1 MTNPRAP
8 IFDAVRA
15 VVPGVFNDPT
25 DGARRIGALDSLLD
39 AFGVPREEQ
48 AAKPV
53 RSPSPTASEPRWMAE
68 ARKLIGQ
75 REIPGPK
82 HNRWIADGWKRLG
95 AGWFTDD
102 ETPWCGLFVAHCIEA
117 AGLPFPKMFPRAKV
131 WAEWGKPC
139 PATVGAVAVFGRQG
153 GGHVG
158 FLVGE
163 SHSHY
168 YVLGGN
174 QSNAVNIMPIAKD
187 RLVKDGIRW
196 PVQLGLPAPGL
207 PRMTG
212 GVVST
217 NEA

>member
-1 MTNPRAP
+1 MTDPRKP

-15 VVPGVFNDPT
+15 SARPGLFNDA
-25 DGARRIGALDSLLD
+25 GNILALDNLLD
-39 AFGVPREEQ
+39 AFNVPRAGQ
-48 AAKPV
+48 VVNP
-53 RSPSPTASEPRWMAE
+53 PPHPTKEPRWLVE
-68 ARKLIGQ
+68 ARARMGEK
-75 REIPGPK
+75 EIPGPK
-82 HNRWIADGWKRLG
+82 HNRWIAEGWKRLG

-117 AGLPFPKMFPRAKV
+117 AGLPFPKMFPRAMA
-131 WAEWGKPC
+131 WASWGKPC
-139 PATVGAVAVFGRQG
+139 PPAVGAVVVFKRPG

-163 SHSHY
+163 NAANY

-174 QSNAVNIMPIAKD
+174 QSNAVNIMPLAKN
-187 RLVKDGIRW
+187 RAVAIRW
-196 PVQLGLPAPGL
+196 PASLALPTAGL
-207 PRMTG
+207 PRMSG

>member
-1 MTNPRAP
+1 MNRKAVFDTIRAARSGKGFIQSEVASVDALLDGLGVPKVDPSPRA
-8 IFDAVRA
+8 A
-15 VVPGVFNDPT
+15 
-25 DGARRIGALDSLLD
+25 
-39 AFGVPREEQ
+39 
-48 AAKPV
+48 
-53 RSPSPTASEPRWMAE
+53 EPRWMIE
-68 ARKLIGQ
+68 ARKLIGTT
-75 REIPGPK
+75 EIPGPK

-117 AGLPFPKMFPRAKV
+117 AGLPFPKMFPRAMA
-131 WAEWGKPC
+131 WAEWGKAC
-139 PATVGAVAVFGRQG
+139 PATVGAVVVFKRQG

-163 SHSHY
+163 SPTNY

-174 QSNAVNIMPIAKD
+174 QSNAVNIMPLAKN
-187 RLVKDGIRW
+187 RAVAIRW
-196 PVQLGLPAPGL
+196 PTSLGTPAAGLPK
-207 PRMTG
+207 MSG